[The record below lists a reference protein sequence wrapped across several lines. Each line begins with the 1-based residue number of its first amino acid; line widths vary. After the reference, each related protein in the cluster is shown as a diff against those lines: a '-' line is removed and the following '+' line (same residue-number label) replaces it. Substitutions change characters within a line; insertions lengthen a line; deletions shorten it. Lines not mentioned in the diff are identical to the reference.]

1 MQHRKVI
8 RSSTLLARYS
18 GMALEL
24 FIFLMI
30 LFFLGKKLDQ
40 LLNNSKP
47 FLAIAAMVLG
57 LTGYLYKVYRDSSIQ
72 KKNDE
77 R

>member
-1 MQHRKVI
+1 MQQRKLF
-8 RSSTLLARYS
+8 RSSTILARYS

-30 LFFLGKKLDQ
+30 LFYLGKKLDS
-40 LLNNSKP
+40 LLSNKKP

-57 LTGYLYKVYRDSSIQ
+57 LTGYLYKVYRDSSI
-72 KKNDE
+72 KNIK
-77 R
+77 